1 MAEESKLVD
10 EVVESTPEA
19 TTETT
24 ESKEEFNPLAFNS
37 DTYGLNEKKK
47 EEKSEEVEES
57 KLVDEVTE
65 EKTEEKTEEEKQ
77 EEGWSWD
84 SDTEE
89 TKAEKEE
96 DYDWDGAGETKE
108 EAPTTEEALT
118 WAKVGKELGI
128 EINSR
133 DEFINTLN
141 SYTEKLQQQTQ
152 QQQAPVNNQVAELR
166 SYLNFSDRD
175 LVAEEL
181 KADGIEDAEIEE
193 SLDKLEDSG
202 MMKMKAKSIRRTIN
216 NAIDQQ
222 TTQAKNKAAQD
233 EKERKVRT
241 ENAKKELKNQIKNMN
256 EFMGGKVTKKQK
268 EEVYRY
274 ATGDMMKEIYANHAN
289 VADVAMFMLYR
300 KQIEKILR
308 SQGLEDGK
316 AAIMDSIV
324 SPNLNSGKGKSN
336 FKVKSGAFDP
346 KAFMSE

>member
-1 MAEESKLVD
+1 MAEESKLVE
-10 EVVESTPEA
+10 EVVETTEA
-19 TTETT
+19 TEK
-24 ESKEEFNPLAFNS
+24 KEDFNPLAFAGD
-37 DTYGLNEKKK
+37 DTYGTKEEIEEEKK
-47 EEKSEEVEES
+47 EEQKEEVEA
-57 KLVDEVTE
+57 KE
-65 EKTEEKTEEEKQ
+65 EKTEEQ
-77 EEGWSWD
+77 EQEDGWSWD
-84 SDTEE
+84 SKNEEE
-89 TKAEKEE
+89 TEKEE
-96 DYDWDGAGETKE
+96 DYNWDGVEEKTE
-108 EAPTTEEALT
+108 EAPTAQEALN
-118 WAKVGKELGI
+118 WAKVGEELGI
-128 EINSR
+128 EIKSK
-133 DEFINTLN
+133 DEFVQALN
-141 SYTEKLQQQTQ
+141 SLQQQAQ
-152 QQQAPVNNQVAELR
+152 QQQAPVNSQVAELK

-181 KADGIEDAEIEE
+181 KADGIEDSEIEE

-202 MMKMKAKSIRRTIN
+202 MMKMKAKSIRRVIN

-222 TTQAKNKAAQD
+222 TAQAQQQQQQSVAQ
-233 EKERKVRT
+233 RKQQAESAR
-241 ENAKKELKNQIKNMN
+241 KELKSQIKNMN

-274 ATGDMMKEIYANHAN
+274 ATGDMMKEIYADHAN

-336 FKVKSGAFDP
+336 FKVKSGEFNP

>member
-1 MAEESKLVD
+1 MAEESKLVE
-10 EVVESTPEA
+10 EVVETTEA
-19 TTETT
+19 TEK
-24 ESKEEFNPLAFNS
+24 KEDFNPLAFAGD
-37 DTYGLNEKKK
+37 DTYGTKEEIEEEKK
-47 EEKSEEVEES
+47 EEQKEEVEA
-57 KLVDEVTE
+57 KE
-65 EKTEEKTEEEKQ
+65 EKTEEQEQ

-84 SDTEE
+84 SKTEE
-89 TKAEKEE
+89 KTEKEE
-96 DYDWDGAGETKE
+96 EYNWDGVE
-108 EAPTTEEALT
+108 EKAEDTPTAQEALN
-118 WAKVGKELGI
+118 WAKVGEELGI
-128 EINSR
+128 EIKSK
-133 DEFINTLN
+133 DEFVQALN
-141 SYTEKLQQQTQ
+141 SLQQQAQ
-152 QQQAPVNNQVAELR
+152 QQQAPVSSQVAELK

-181 KADGIEDAEIEE
+181 KADGIEDSEIEE

-202 MMKMKAKSIRRTIN
+202 MMKMKAKSIRRVIN

-222 TTQAKNKAAQD
+222 TAQAQHQQQQSVAQG
-233 EKERKVRT
+233 KKQA
-241 ENAKKELKNQIKNMN
+241 ENARKELKSQIKNMN

-274 ATGDMMKEIYANHAN
+274 ATGDMMKEIYADHAN

>member
-1 MAEESKLVD
+1 MSEESKLVE
-10 EVVESTPEA
+10 EVVDN
-19 TTETT
+19 TTEAK
-24 ESKEEFNPLAFNS
+24 ESKDTFNPLAFNS
-37 DTYGLNEKKK
+37 DQPYNAE
-47 EEKSEEVEES
+47 EEKETEETEEVESTEATES
-57 KLVDEVTE
+57 KEETTE
-65 EKTEEKTEEEKQ
+65 ETE

-84 SDTEE
+84 S
-89 TKAEKEE
+89 
-96 DYDWDGAGETKE
+96 TKE
-108 EAPTTEEALT
+108 EAKEKGEEEYDWEGTSAEKTEEAPTAEEALN
-118 WAKVGKELGI
+118 WSRVGKELGI
-128 EINSR
+128 EITSK
-133 DEFINTLN
+133 DEFVNAIN
-141 SYTEKLQQQTQ
+141 SLQQQAQ
-152 QQQAPVNNQVAELR
+152 QQQAPVNDQVTELR

-181 KADGIEDAEIEE
+181 KADGIEDSEIEE

-202 MMKMKAKSIRRTIN
+202 MMKMKAKSIRRVIN

-222 TTQAKNKAAQD
+222 TAQAKNKAAQ
-233 EKERKVRT
+233 ENQKRKEQA

-324 SPNLNSGKGKSN
+324 SPNLNSGKSKSN
-336 FKVKSGAFDP
+336 FKVKSGKFDP

>member
-10 EVVESTPEA
+10 EVVENTTESTK
-19 TTETT
+19 ETT
-24 ESKEEFNPLAFNS
+24 ENKDSFNPLAFAS
-37 DTYGLNEKKK
+37 DTYGVNNEKK
-47 EEKSEEVEES
+47 EEETQEAEES

-65 EKTEEKTEEEKQ
+65 EKTEEKTEEEEK

-84 SDTEE
+84 SKIEE
-89 TKAEKEE
+89 EQAEKEE
-96 DYDWDGAGETKE
+96 DYDWEGAGEKKE

-133 DEFINTLN
+133 DEFVNTLN
-141 SYTEKLQQQTQ
+141 AYTEKLQQQAQ
-152 QQQAPVNNQVAELR
+152 QEQAPVNNQVAELR
-166 SYLNFSDRD
+166 TYLNFSDRD

-181 KADGIEDAEIEE
+181 KADGIEDSEIEE

-222 TTQAKNKAAQD
+222 TTAAKQQEKKAAQ
-233 EKERKVRT
+233 ERKEQT
-241 ENAKKELKNQIKNMN
+241 ERAKKELKNQIKGMN

-274 ATGDMMKEIYANHAN
+274 ATGDMMNEIYANHAN

-324 SPNLNSGKGKSN
+324 SPNLNTGKSKSN
-336 FKVKSGAFDP
+336 FKVKSSKFDP

>member
-10 EVVESTPEA
+10 EVVEA
-19 TTETT
+19 T
-24 ESKEEFNPLAFNS
+24 ESKEVKKDEFNPLAFNAEEGN
-37 DTYGLNEKKK
+37 YGET
-47 EEKSEEVEES
+47 EEKVEATEEVEET
-57 KLVDEVTE
+57 TE
-65 EKTEEKTEEEKQ
+65 ETTEEVEAKEEEKEQ
-77 EEGWSWD
+77 EDGWAWD
-84 SDTEE
+84 SVETETE
-89 TKAEKEE
+89 SKEE
-96 DYDWDGAGETKE
+96 DDYNWDGVEEKKE
-108 EAPTTEEALT
+108 EAPTKEEALT
-118 WAKVGKELGI
+118 WAKVGKELGL

-133 DEFINTLN
+133 EEFVKTLN
-141 SYTEKLQQQTQ
+141 SYAEQLSG
-152 QQQAPVNNQVAELR
+152 QQAPVNNQVAELR
-166 SYLNFSDRD
+166 GYLNYNDRD

-181 KADGIEDAEIEE
+181 KADGIEASEIEE

-202 MMKMKAKSIRRTIN
+202 MLKMKAKSIRRTIN

-222 TTQAKNKAAQD
+222 TDAAKNKAAQ
-233 EKERKVRT
+233 EEEQRKERSQKAK
-241 ENAKKELKNQIKNMN
+241 EQLKKEIKNMN

-274 ATGDMMKEIYANHAN
+274 ATNNMMKDIYASHAN

-324 SPNLNSGKGKSN
+324 SPNLNNGKGKSN
-336 FKVKSGAFDP
+336 FKVKTGKFDP